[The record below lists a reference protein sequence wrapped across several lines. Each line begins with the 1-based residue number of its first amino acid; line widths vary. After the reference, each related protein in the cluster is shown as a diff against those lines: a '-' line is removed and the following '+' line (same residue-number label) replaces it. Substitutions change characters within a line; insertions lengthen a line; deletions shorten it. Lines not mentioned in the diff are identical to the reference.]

1 MHRISLNTA
10 ARVLN
15 IHVLFCLKVREAC
28 IFCVFKSLQLFC
40 FKSDFRKKI
49 NYTKNKHNFAA
60 CQNGAVVAR
69 GVTGGEGCA
78 VCCVTTL
85 PVCQY
90 VFTFFTFLGFP
101 CKSIQ
106 LYYFVIVFQE
116 FCISKLLS
124 VFEGGISSAV
134 TGAREGGH
142 WLGGGIIM
150 YVHIFLLGINM
161 RKRSIALEIVHF
173 ICIP

>member
-69 GVTGGEGCA
+69 GGHRWGG
-78 VCCVTTL
+78 VCCVLCDDVARL
-85 PVCQY
+85 PIC
-90 VFTFFTFLGFP
+90 FHFFHIWDFRVNRYNCIILLLFF
-101 CKSIQ
+101 KS
-106 LYYFVIVFQE
+106 FAFQNY
-116 FCISKLLS
+116 CPYLK
-124 VFEGGISSAV
+124 VA
-134 TGAREGGH
+134 
-142 WLGGGIIM
+142 
-150 YVHIFLLGINM
+150 
-161 RKRSIALEIVHF
+161 
-173 ICIP
+173 